1 MKRRC
6 TGGDSLR
13 SLVTFAVTHDRTPGQ
28 LKKWRPTNRQWRNS
42 NRCRRPSLLMT
53 SMGGS
58 ERKGRTKTRVGRECG
73 ATSDIS
79 TGRGHT
85 HTPSLSVLQIF
96 ARNARPSSHVS
107 RLSLSAHPFLFTLS
121 SSAPTVSL
129 RLSSPRTPGPTLYT
143 QQRMVVIPP
152 QRTRADLSH
161 SR

>member
-42 NRCRRPSLLMT
+42 NRCRRPSPLMT

-58 ERKGRTKTRVGRECG
+58 ERKGRTKAR
-73 ATSDIS
+73 SDASVARHQIS
-79 TGRGHT
+79 PRAAGTLT
-85 HTPSLSVLQIF
+85 LSLSVLQIF

-121 SSAPTVSL
+121 TGAPTASL
-129 RLSSPRTPGPTLYT
+129 RLSSPRTPGPTLYM
-143 QQRMVVIPP
+143 QQRMVVFPP